1 VTEGEGGSIHLDVE
15 AVLLVH
21 AEIFG
26 ISADAARDRVLKPA
40 GLGSAVN
47 RPPT

>member
-1 VTEGEGGSIHLDVE
+1 MEDEGGTIHLDVE

-26 ISADAARDRVLKPA
+26 LSLDTARDRVLKPE
-40 GLGSAVN
+40 GD
-47 RPPT
+47 RP